1 LNIPSLIN
9 VEVLKISKFKIP
21 SWIFQAEKMLN
32 IQWRTTN
39 VEVVRFQNSKFQV
52 EYSKFNKCWSCKNS
66 SSKVCWISNEEQ
78 RMLKLRRF
86 QNSKFQVEYSK
97 FKRILNIQ
105 WRTTNVEVVKIS
117 KLKIPSWKFQ
127 VQKMLNIQWR
137 TTNVEAVKIWKL
149 NIPSWIF
156 QVQKNVEY
164 PMKNNECWSC
174 KDFKIENSKLN
185 IPSSKNVEV
194 LKTSI
199 SKECWISNE
208 EQRMLKL

>member
-1 LNIPSLIN
+1 
-9 VEVLKISKFKIP
+9 
-21 SWIFQAEKMLN
+21 MLN
-32 IQWRTTN
+32 
-39 VEVVRFQNSKFQV
+39 F
-52 EYSKFNKCWSCKNS
+52 
-66 SSKVCWISNEEQ
+66 
-78 RMLKLRRF
+78 
-86 QNSKFQVEYSK
+86 
-97 FKRILNIQ
+97 Q

-127 VQKMLNIQWR
+127 VQK
-137 TTNVEAVKIWKL
+137 K
-149 NIPSWIF
+149 F
-156 QVQKNVEY
+156 EY

-174 KDFKIENSKLN
+174 KDLKIENSKLK